1 MPVQVVTGA
10 TLMCTFGVAPSVFT
24 VIPPNVTATTPA
36 ANILDFA
43 PIANIKPFGMCTTPS
58 NPTVA
63 SATAAALGVLTPM
76 PCVPVTAAPWIPGCT
91 KTMIRNAPALH
102 NGCQCLCTWGRVITV
117 TSPGQ
122 FKVQVT

>member
-1 MPVQVVTGA
+1 MPVQVVPGA
-10 TLMCTFGVAPSVFT
+10 TRMCTFGVAPLVFT

-63 SATAAALGVLTPM
+63 
-76 PCVPVTAAPWIPGCT
+76 
-91 KTMIRNAPALH
+91 
-102 NGCQCLCTWGRVITV
+102 
-117 TSPGQ
+117 
-122 FKVQVT
+122 